1 LRLIESDSF
10 VELLV
15 DNYAKLSPRYRS
27 IVPLRQI
34 YVPDLTTP

>member
-1 LRLIESDSF
+1 LIDGDSF
-10 VELLV
+10 VELLL

-34 YVPDLTTP
+34 SVPDPTTP